1 MTERKRQPQSGGTDR
16 RGFILPAGL
25 LVLIVM
31 AVVMIGAWRLS
42 DDERRSSRAIRETG
56 AALYD
61 AESGVAATV
70 GAWPAGANSLNPG
83 DSLSLGWTTLSNGAQ
98 YRAVI
103 HRVDNGGTKTFALMV
118 DARGVGALGGRSSVM
133 RLLATSSTGGGGF
146 VTIGGFGLN
155 TGNTADSYNS
165 TGCATPATD
174 GCYTETRDSA
184 VSILSGGAVDV
195 HGSFVYGSIQ
205 SASTINTAGTALTGT
220 ATPNMSPSPVVPAN
234 YPTPACPATYTPSS
248 DLPPLGASTYDPVL
262 GKLVIKSHIT
272 LDDTPSNG
280 AYYFDLVTV
289 SDQLDIGYSS
299 PANPVTIYYH
309 DKFVVSSGS
318 FVNNLSK
325 GPKNLKISTC
335 LKAGDPASYSGH
347 GITLSGGGAA
357 YFQVY
362 APNQDVTVGGTGGGL
377 WGSIVGLTIDA
388 TGGGNLH
395 FDKALGGGAALTMVA
410 GSWAQ
415 VQAF

>member
-1 MTERKRQPQSGGTDR
+1 MTERTSQPRSVGTDR

-31 AVVMIGAWRLS
+31 AIVMIGAWRLS
-42 DDERRSSRAIRETG
+42 DDERRSSRAVRETG

-70 GAWPAGANSLNPG
+70 GAWPAGANALNSG

-118 DARGVGALGGRSSVM
+118 DARGVGALGGRSSVIRM
-133 RLLATSSTGGGGF
+133 LTTSSTGGGGF

-195 HGSFVYGSIQ
+195 HGAFVYGSIQ

-220 ATPNMSPSPVVPAN
+220 ATPNMSPSPVVAAN
-234 YPTPACPATYTPSS
+234 YPTPACPASYTPSS
-248 DLPPLGASTYDPVL
+248 DLPALGASTYVS
-262 GKLVIKSHIT
+262 GKLTIKSHIT

-280 AYYFDLVTV
+280 AYYFEQLTV
-289 SDQLDIGYSS
+289 QDQLDISYSS

-309 DKFVVSSGS
+309 DKTVVSSGS
-318 FVNNLSK
+318 SVNNLSK

-335 LKAGDPASYSGH
+335 LQTGDAASYAGH
-347 GITLSGGGAA
+347 GLTLSGGGAA

-377 WGSIVGLTIDA
+377 WASIVGLTIDA

-395 FDKALGGGAALTMVA
+395 YDKALGGGTALTLVA
-410 GSWAQ
+410 GG
-415 VQAF
+415 